1 MTLEEGFA
9 FMANSEDLLPI
20 PDVSLEYPC
29 NQYDQLQ
36 DNLDIAEA
44 LQTEASLA
52 QQKMDWYQTQVD
64 LACLGLA
71 QAQSAVEAEECNTDA
86 EAAAVFALNQTLAA
100 RMQDGL
106 QTHYAADDQE
116 TMLAD
121 ITENRLEYTEEII

>member
-1 MTLEEGFA
+1 MLYNGFFLSLSSTVADSQDAFFMTLEEGFA

-52 QQKMDWYQTQVD
+52 QQKMDWYQT
-64 LACLGLA
+64 
-71 QAQSAVEAEECNTDA
+71 
-86 EAAAVFALNQTLAA
+86 
-100 RMQDGL
+100 
-106 QTHYAADDQE
+106 
-116 TMLAD
+116 
-121 ITENRLEYTEEII
+121 